1 MNRLIDL
8 NLKTFESLLFLVNER
23 VNMYKLTVEI
33 REGCEL
39 SFTPEKSNEV
49 RKIFMDDTCWYP
61 QRIEGKG
68 FVSLNISSADT
79 LKEFFP
85 SASLQ
90 GNIFGAFPINDN
102 DVCYVYSGS
111 LRSNRISA
119 FLGLRPLCTRGE
131 RLYYFF
137 TDEDFKNICQ
147 DVKTYA
153 KKVIENSGDT
163 MSLTDEDLNVLNKIE
178 KTPLTNI
185 ATNLE
190 HYRKF
195 FEIYCNENCVKAD
208 LTPEDP
214 CEYCTAKV
222 GLHPLL
228 HIVKLVPSDTWI
240 EGYCKDF
247 LIYLLHQDF
256 LVDWIDIKNLNE
268 TRQKTILSEAKEI
281 VPAIKDVKD
290 FKEVVE
296 KTIRNMINRRDIFK
310 ILYYLSRYEDIRF
323 TSLKAMFD
331 NLFYLLPKK
340 AKEYLFYPKFQPKLF
355 VDGFEM
361 HFIMMAKHEED
372 IVRMDK
378 DLQGIFDETEYSKTV
393 PSNVSTWLYRYRFS
407 CKLKLGGHYVDYID
421 LPDVIEDTCNA
432 IRALANRN
440 GVEFVPGEPGLSES
454 WLKRMSIKIVT
465 PPQFEY
471 AIFKAFAFLP
481 RWHLRR
487 KVSEDVERVYLFSV
501 VGYEKDLDKGV
512 VPEVLKNKF
521 KTKGFSLSKNA
532 TVEKGADIEWRIT
545 DNENIFVVRKEE
557 EKERL
562 NIYAMLKCKI
572 ISTDVRCEYPGL
584 VSQQA
589 RFDYLRD
596 MQSFYDNLN
605 GLLEKE
611 FNFKMFG

>member
-1 MNRLIDL
+1 
-8 NLKTFESLLFLVNER
+8 
-23 VNMYKLTVEI
+23 MYKLTLEI

-39 SFTPEKSNEV
+39 TFKPEKSNEV
-49 RKIFMDDTCWYP
+49 RKIFMDDTYWYP
-61 QRIEGKG
+61 QRIEEKR
-68 FVSLNISSADT
+68 FISLNISSADT
-79 LKEFFP
+79 LNTFIP
-85 SASLQ
+85 SALLQ

-111 LRSNRISA
+111 LRSTRISA
-119 FLGLRPLCTRGE
+119 FLGLRPLCASKE
-131 RLYYFF
+131 RLSYFF
-137 TDEDFKNICQ
+137 PDEDFKNICQ

-153 KKVIENSGDT
+153 QEVIENSGDT
-163 MSLTDEDLNVLNKIE
+163 VSLTAEDLNVLKKIE
-178 KTPLTNI
+178 ETPLTSI
-185 ATNLE
+185 ATNLDL
-190 HYRKF
+190 YRRF
-195 FEIYCNENCVKAD
+195 FEIYCDERCVKAH
-208 LTPEDP
+208 LTPEEP

-240 EGYCKDF
+240 EGYYKDF
-247 LIYLLHQDF
+247 LIYLFQQDF
-256 LVDWIDIKNLNE
+256 LVDWIDIKNLDK

-281 VPAIKDVKD
+281 VPAIKDMQD

-296 KTIRNMINRRDIFK
+296 ETIKNMINRRDIFK
-310 ILYYLSRYEDIRF
+310 ILYYLSRYEDSS
-323 TSLKAMFD
+323 TTLKAMFD

-340 AKEYLFYPKFQPKLF
+340 TEEYLFYPKFQPKLF
-355 VDGFEM
+355 IDGFEV
-361 HFIMMAKHEED
+361 HFIMMARHEED

-378 DLQGIFDETEYSKTV
+378 DLQEIFDETEYSKTG
-393 PSNVSTWLYRYRFS
+393 PSKVSNWLFRYRFK
-407 CKLKLGGHYVDYID
+407 CKVKIGGRYVDYID

-596 MQSFYDNLN
+596 TQSFYDALN

-611 FNFKMFG
+611 FNFKAFG